1 MIETFI
7 EAIASFQIIFFFRNV
22 PDWQV
27 FLLLCAMNLFNSF
40 GFEMPLFFFF
50 VFVERIAQLL
60 DGMVDRVVFGSLEV
74 RVRSSVLDVVVVF
87 ELANLTVVGVRHSYL

>member
-1 MIETFI
+1 M
-7 EAIASFQIIFFFRNV
+7 S
-22 PDWQV
+22 
-27 FLLLCAMNLFNSF
+27 
-40 GFEMPLFFFF
+40 LFFFF

-87 ELANLTVVGVRHSYL
+87 ELANLTVVGVRHCYL